1 MNDGQTGG
9 GQTGGIKRR
18 TALVTPEK
26 IEGEEGLYWRGGMIY
41 ARVRVDGKQTFRC
54 TGTDKIAPAR
64 KVLAKWREDAVL
76 RQHGIEPKQ
85 AALERNRLTV
95 AAVLKEYVEFGFPD
109 RKSRIKKTA
118 ATRENEGK
126 TIPRLEAFFGARAA
140 VSLTLK
146 DCDEYRKWRANGGY
160 TWQRGEKMRRSR
172 AGDRSVDIELQTLGN
187 ALALA
192 VRQEKIKTNPLTGR
206 GRYHS
211 EEDTRHCRETAPTPQ
226 QLQIIAQTFR
236 QRGDDV
242 IADCLLFLGFSGLRV
257 REALRLD
264 WETVDWGTGVIH
276 VKREKRGINPFV
288 PILPEMET
296 LLREMQT
303 RARSH
308 MLFPSDMDV
317 NRSLPYP
324 TVAQKLSRLCH
335 STGMRYVTLHGLRS
349 FFVTQCRESGLPDTE
364 IAALIGDKSGP
375 AIIARTYGD
384 VRPEHLLKQAQRVR
398 FLVGVKPDAAKT
410 DSVVS
415 KLSPTI
421 RP

>member
-1 MNDGQTGG
+1 MSETQTDEAKQ
-9 GQTGGIKRR
+9 QT
-18 TALVTPEK
+18 AYETPQR
-26 IEGEEGLYWRGGMIY
+26 IEGEQGLYWRGGMIY
-41 ARVRVDGKQTFRC
+41 ARVRVHGKQTFRC
-54 TGTDKIAPAR
+54 TGTDKLATAR
-64 KVLAKWREDAVL
+64 KIQAKWREDAVL

-118 ATRENEGK
+118 ATRETEGK
-126 TIPRLEAFFGARAA
+126 SIQRLEAFFGPLAA

-146 DCDEYRKWRANGGY
+146 DCDAYRKWRANGGY
-160 TWQRGEKMRRSR
+160 TWQRGEKLRRSR
-172 AGDRSVDIELQTLGN
+172 AGDRCVDIELQTLGN

-192 VRQEKIKTNPLTGR
+192 VRQEKLKVNPLTGR

-236 QRGDDV
+236 ERGEDV

-257 REALRLD
+257 REGLRLD
-264 WETVDWGTGVIH
+264 WEAVDWAAGVIH

-308 MLFPSDMDV
+308 LLFPSDVDA
-317 NRSLPYP
+317 NRPLPYP
-324 TVAQKLSRLCH
+324 ILAMRLSRLCR

-398 FLVGVKPDAAKT
+398 FLAGVKPDAEAPKF
-410 DSVVS
+410 VVPQRPQS
-415 KLSPTI
+415 I

>member
-1 MNDGQTGG
+1 M
-9 GQTGGIKRR
+9 
-18 TALVTPEK
+18 
-26 IEGEEGLYWRGGMIY
+26 
-41 ARVRVDGKQTFRC
+41 
-54 TGTDKIAPAR
+54 
-64 KVLAKWREDAVL
+64 
-76 RQHGIEPKQ
+76 
-85 AALERNRLTV
+85 
-95 AAVLKEYVEFGFPD
+95 
-109 RKSRIKKTA
+109 
-118 ATRENEGK
+118 
-126 TIPRLEAFFGARAA
+126 
-140 VSLTLK
+140 SLTLK
-146 DCDEYRKWRANGGY
+146 DCDAYRKWRANGGY
-160 TWQRGEKMRRSR
+160 TWQRSEKLLHSR
-172 AGDRSVDIELQTLGN
+172 AGDRCVDIELQTLGN

-192 VRQEKIKTNPLTGR
+192 VRQEKLKANPLTGR

-226 QLQIIAQTFR
+226 QLHIIAQTFR
-236 QRGDDV
+236 QRGEDV

-264 WETVDWGTGVIH
+264 WEAVDWANGVIH

-288 PILPEMET
+288 AILPEMET

-308 MLFPSDMDV
+308 MLFPSEWDV
-317 NRSLPYP
+317 NRPLPYP
-324 TVAQKLSRLCH
+324 TLARKLSRLCR
-335 STGMRYVTLHGLRS
+335 STGMHYVTLHGLRS

-398 FLVGVKPDAAKT
+398 FLVGVKPDAEGT
-410 DSVVS
+410 
-415 KLSPTI
+415 KLVIPQRQQTI

>member
-1 MNDGQTGG
+1 MNDWQTGE
-9 GQTGGIKRR
+9 TKRR
-18 TALVTPEK
+18 TALETPQK
-26 IEGEEGLYWRGGMIY
+26 IAGEPGLYWRGGMIY
-41 ARVRVDGKQTFRC
+41 VRVRVEGKQTFRC
-54 TGTDKIAPAR
+54 TSTYKIAAAR
-64 KVLAKWREDAVL
+64 KVLAKWRDDAVL

-118 ATRENEGK
+118 ATRETEGK
-126 TIPRLEAFFGARAA
+126 SIQRLEAFFGPRAA

-146 DCDEYRKWRANGGY
+146 DCDAYRKWRANGGY
-160 TWQRGEKMRRSR
+160 TWQHGEKLRHSR
-172 AGDRSVDIELQTLGN
+172 AGDRCVDIELQTLGN
-187 ALALA
+187 SLALA
-192 VRQEKIKTNPLTGR
+192 VRQEKLKVNPLTGR

-211 EEDTRHCRETAPTPQ
+211 EEDTRHCRETAPTSQ

-236 QRGDDV
+236 ERGDDV

-264 WETVDWGTGVIH
+264 WEAVDWEAGVIH

-296 LLREMQT
+296 LLHEIQA

-308 MLFPSDMDV
+308 LLFPSDTDV
-317 NRSLPYP
+317 NQPLPYSVIAP
-324 TVAQKLSRLCH
+324 RLSRLCR

-384 VRPEHLLKQAQRVR
+384 VRPEHLLRQAQRVR
-398 FLVGVKPDAAKT
+398 FIAGVKTGAEAPK
-410 DSVVS
+410 SVARR
-415 KLSPTI
+415 PQTI